1 MFLNFQ
7 TLLLKSTK
15 KCNATCTHCSAIK
28 NKQRNLTLEDAK
40 NIIDKVAKY
49 VFGRCSLIFHGG
61 EPMLMGV
68 DFYKELIEYIE
79 NKYPNKFT
87 YAMQSNFLLYNK
99 EWFEL
104 ISKYKIG
111 MSTSYDFYSDIRN
124 LGGNVKKYY
133 DIWYKNIK
141 QFQKDMSE
149 YLNTDFYPYVIN
161 IVNKQNHKKIK
172 EIYEIAKKEKF
183 NIRHNYF
190 YKVGRGDKNSE
201 KYYIEPED
209 YGKFLVD
216 MFNLWIND
224 ALAGNI
230 DINFFKVYPSS
241 YFVEKVI
248 SIDNG
253 GHMCPWLNTCG
264 GTFLAIEPT
273 GVFYNCSEMADI
285 NGFPYGNIFEIDDL
299 KEIILTEN
307 FQKIYQRRRKL
318 PKECLSCKYYK
329 YCQGGCMR
337 DSYINERNF
346 GNLYGKTWA
355 CKAWY
360 MIFEEVLKYK
370 NFFEKVYVI
379 DKMNLKKQNLEKFN
393 TDMAKYYS

>member
-1 MFLNFQ
+1 MILNIKILSVKV
-7 TLLLKSTK
+7 TRS
-15 KCNATCTHCSAIK
+15 CNATCTHCSANYNSPKINLK
-28 NKQRNLTLEDAK
+28 NLKQS
-40 NIIDKVAKY
+40 IDKVAKY
-49 VFGRCSLIFHGG
+49 VFNKCFIVFHGG

-79 NKYPNKFT
+79 GKYPNKFF
-87 YAMQSNFLLYNK
+87 YVLQSNFLLYNK
-99 EWFEL
+99 KWFKL
-104 ISKYKIG
+104 ITKYKILT
-111 MSTSYDFYSDIRN
+111 STSYDFYSDIRN

-141 QFQKDMSE
+141 KFQKDMSE

-161 IVNKQNHKKIK
+161 IVNKQNHKKVK

-190 YKVGRGDKNSE
+190 WKVGRGDKNAK

-209 YGKFLVD
+209 YGKFLVET
-216 MFNLWIND
+216 FNNYVKDIINNTADKNLIIYPIHYFYEKVRNPKSDFECPWINNC
-224 ALAGNI
+224 AGHFLLIENDGTI
-230 DINFFKVYPSS
+230 YNCHTFSDINKFS
-241 YFVEKVI
+241 
-248 SIDNG
+248 
-253 GHMCPWLNTCG
+253 
-264 GTFLAIEPT
+264 
-273 GVFYNCSEMADI
+273 
-285 NGFPYGNIFEIDDL
+285 YGNIFEIDDL

-355 CKAWY
+355 CEVWY
-360 MIFEEVLKYK
+360 MLFEYMEK
-370 NFFEKVYVI
+370 NFHKLSKVVYN
-379 DKMNLKKQNLEKFN
+379 DYQ
-393 TDMAKYYS
+393 